1 MLILINTNYVFK
13 NAMSPTVLLWG
24 LICGL
29 KTLRPLRLCVKFLF
43 NIFNK
48 TIFVSPVNNS

>member
-24 LICGL
+24 LLCGH

-43 NIFNK
+43 NILIKLFE
-48 TIFVSPVNNS
+48 